1 MNLLR
6 YAFKNIFRNLF
17 LSISSI
23 LIISLL
29 VFFVNILLFVL
40 FATEQFIASVNDRI
54 SLTINLREGFSTTDI
69 RAKNLLDEVQGAF
82 TGISLTYISREEALD
97 LLSARNPSL
106 ALLVENSTE
115 NPLPNSLKIS
125 GVDIA
130 SYTSLNNYIARYQD
144 ILQYNAT
151 DMDKKLL
158 DYKAQFSRISV
169 VVDLL
174 KSLELGVIVLL
185 GLFLFTVFSIVHMI
199 IRNFIYF
206 LQDEVEIIELV
217 GGSPSFIY
225 GPFVFQGIFYTG
237 CASGL
242 ALFALY
248 ILRSIFSIEFISGPF
263 SYVFQGFFTFLSH
276 WSIWEIIAFIAIG
289 ALSSLLASRRYI
301 HSTIGR

>member
-125 GVDIA
+125 
-130 SYTSLNNYIARYQD
+130 
-144 ILQYNAT
+144 
-151 DMDKKLL
+151 
-158 DYKAQFSRISV
+158 
-169 VVDLL
+169 
-174 KSLELGVIVLL
+174 
-185 GLFLFTVFSIVHMI
+185 
-199 IRNFIYF
+199 
-206 LQDEVEIIELV
+206 
-217 GGSPSFIY
+217 
-225 GPFVFQGIFYTG
+225 
-237 CASGL
+237 
-242 ALFALY
+242 
-248 ILRSIFSIEFISGPF
+248 
-263 SYVFQGFFTFLSH
+263 
-276 WSIWEIIAFIAIG
+276 
-289 ALSSLLASRRYI
+289 
-301 HSTIGR
+301 